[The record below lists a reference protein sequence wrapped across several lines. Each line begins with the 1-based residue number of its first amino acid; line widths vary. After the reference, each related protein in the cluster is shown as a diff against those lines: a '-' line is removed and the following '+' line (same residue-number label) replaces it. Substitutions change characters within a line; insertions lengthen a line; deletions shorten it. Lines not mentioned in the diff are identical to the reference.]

1 MTGKPPVVRP
11 VTLWIDDRARTR
23 GPRDVVRALFP
34 KCEENEARPPN
45 PARARRRSEPPDH
58 AADVG

>member
-1 MTGKPPVVRP
+1 M
-11 VTLWIDDRARTR
+11 TLWIDDRARTR
-23 GPRDVVRALFP
+23 DPRDVVRVLFP
-34 KCEENEARPPN
+34 KCEKNEARPPN